1 MKRPRAGALA
11 TAQLKTPPSASI
23 NHQPRKWRYLR
34 IIYHARVM
42 TKILL
47 ELQERAVSS
56 GGDIRE
62 GFIKEVASGIGLKE
76 WLGSGVAHG
85 CKAELV

>member
-1 MKRPRAGALA
+1 
-11 TAQLKTPPSASI
+11 
-23 NHQPRKWRYLR
+23 
-34 IIYHARVM
+34 M

-76 WLGSGVAHG
+76 WLGSDFAHG
-85 CKAELV
+85 WKAELV

>member
-1 MKRPRAGALA
+1 
-11 TAQLKTPPSASI
+11 
-23 NHQPRKWRYLR
+23 
-34 IIYHARVM
+34 M

-76 WLGSGVAHG
+76 WLGSDLAHG
-85 CKAELV
+85 WKAELV